1 MRNRGEFIKAFALAV
16 TMAMATCLYATLDRG
31 IIEGTVTD
39 PQGGAIPGAKVTV
52 KNLDTNVTVE
62 LTTNSAGF
70 YSAPQ
75 LVPGRYSVGVTAA
88 GFAPLEINNLAVTAG
103 LTTTADAQLK
113 VGSTTQTVEVTAAVP
128 LVQSAPSNFA
138 TALQTRYIQD
148 IPLPGRDIQ
157 ALVQLIPGVTQSSG
171 PSGALF
177 GFNSQFGGFPDP
189 LHLVG
194 SQISANGG
202 QGGANAWYLD
212 GSLNAALGA
221 ENVVVNPSPDSVA
234 EFNLVDNG
242 LAAEYGRTSG
252 AVVTTP
258 TSMPPTRSRAAMPRD
273 GPSSSRL
280 PTSIIS
286 AGPSGGRSS
295 CPTCTMARIARSSLP
310 FGMCPSCMKTGQ
322 ES

>member
-148 IPLPGRDIQ
+148 IPLPGRDILR
-157 ALVQLIPGVTQSSG
+157 AFRS
-171 PSGALF
+171 
-177 GFNSQFGGFPDP
+177 P
-189 LHLVG
+189 L
-194 SQISANGG
+194 
-202 QGGANAWYLD
+202 
-212 GSLNAALGA
+212 
-221 ENVVVNPSPDSVA
+221 
-234 EFNLVDNG
+234 
-242 LAAEYGRTSG
+242 
-252 AVVTTP
+252 
-258 TSMPPTRSRAAMPRD
+258 
-273 GPSSSRL
+273 RL
-280 PTSIIS
+280 
-286 AGPSGGRSS
+286 
-295 CPTCTMARIARSSLP
+295 
-310 FGMCPSCMKTGQ
+310 
-322 ES
+322 